1 MNQMLNM
8 LFGQNNPAMSNLLGM
23 AQSAGLIDIA
33 MQGYRAYQEGKLP
46 EFMQYQYDNN
56 IHFRKFYDKNKNK
69 TFSEFFSE
77 KNINLE

>member
-1 MNQMLNM
+1 
-8 LFGQNNPAMSNLLGM
+8 MSNLLGM
-23 AQSAGLIDIA
+23 AQNAGLIDIA